1 MQPPPVCVYRSIGPL
16 LFLSQLQFM
25 QVDADDEGPP
35 LNFQFLSHCRDEVIE
50 TTVLPVL
57 AHIPGDN
64 LSAQN
69 LLADD
74 ARRDAD
80 DLPDAF
86 FKT

>member
-1 MQPPPVCVYRSIGPL
+1 M
-16 LFLSQLQFM
+16 
-25 QVDADDEGPP
+25 
-35 LNFQFLSHCRDEVIE
+35 
-50 TTVLPVL
+50 LPVL